1 MSLQQAC
8 VITLVLVSSAR
19 ASHESLVDPNF
30 DLTLPGDTAP
40 GAYADA
46 AAAAP
51 HAPNRNALA
60 GTTLRLGLFPFTLLP
75 YVNLEP
81 GCGIPLMQTFGQECT
96 YAGGYMV
103 ELWDMITAELGAT
116 GSYHTDWSIV
126 MRQTEPMGPRGFA
139 CLETRACSFHC
150 CISGSSCFLRSV
162 RQR

>member
-8 VITLVLVSSAR
+8 VIALVLVSSAR
-19 ASHESLVDPNF
+19 ASHEYNRSNF

-40 GAYADA
+40 GAHADA

-81 GCGIPLMQTFGQECT
+81 GCGIPLVQTFGQECT
-96 YAGGYMV
+96 YKG
-103 ELWDMITAELGAT
+103 IT
-116 GSYHTDWSIV
+116 W
-126 MRQTEPMGPRGFA
+126 
-139 CLETRACSFHC
+139 
-150 CISGSSCFLRSV
+150 
-162 RQR
+162 